1 MRQHELVILRRL
13 RHGPLTEFELV
24 QQIAEH
30 SGYSDE
36 QAAERIGGWLETLKS
51 QGYIWTGKLFNEAG
65 QFIHAAA
72 LTRAGRD
79 LVG

>member
-24 QQIAEH
+24 QQVAEH
-30 SGYSDE
+30 SGYSGE
-36 QAAERIGGWLETLKS
+36 QAAERIGAWLETLKS
-51 QGYIWTGKLFNEAG
+51 QGYIWTGKLYNEAG

-72 LTRAGRD
+72 LTRTGRD